1 MPTQRDSA
9 VSIQYTPV
17 TCTIVSRSFSM
28 STPSLPSTQAAP
40 AAKENKTQRAE
51 RLKREKNPWQAFE
64 EIRAFA
70 REGRGSVLPEWAE
83 FYFKW
88 WGVYTQGDGAGVTG
102 GVGGVGKATEFFM
115 IRIGIPGGIATAE
128 QLRAIGA
135 IAKNHARNLA
145 DITTRQ
151 AIQLHWLTIE
161 SLPAV
166 VE

>member
-115 IRIGIPGGIATAE
+115 MRIGLPNGLLTAQ
-128 QLRAIGA
+128 QLHTI
-135 IAKNHARNLA
+135 A
-145 DITTRQ
+145 DITEKYARG
-151 AIQLHWLTIE
+151 
-161 SLPAV
+161 V
-166 VE
+166 